1 MKKILLAIA
10 LLLISGC
17 STVKPLEVF
26 NTSVEKTPLNLKDP
40 DPITLESINWKII
53 SEENS
58 EEIYKELKANNI
70 DPVLIGLTDND
81 YEKLSINMEKLR
93 GYIIRLQFILNK
105 YRNYYE
111 DNVDG
116 SRPES

>member
-40 DPITLESINWKII
+40 DPITLESIGLAVK
-53 SEENS
+53 EE
-58 EEIYKELKANNI
+58 L
-70 DPVLIGLTDND
+70 
-81 YEKLSINMEKLR
+81 EK
-93 GYIIRLQFILNK
+93 
-105 YRNYYE
+105 
-111 DNVDG
+111 
-116 SRPES
+116 